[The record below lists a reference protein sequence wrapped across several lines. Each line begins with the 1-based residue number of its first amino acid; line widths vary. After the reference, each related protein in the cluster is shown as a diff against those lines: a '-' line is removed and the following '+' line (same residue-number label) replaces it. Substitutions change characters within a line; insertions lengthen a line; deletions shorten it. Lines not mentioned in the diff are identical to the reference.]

1 MKKFLGIIVGLAI
14 SVALAMPASAFVVV
28 FGDVDKYKDIDIT
41 EWIVINK
48 TVIISV
54 DVTAELNSAAE
65 ALAVVNQENICNTVM
80 GFNPELADEAI
91 RFEIPEEVFDF
102 YAFDNFRTNTIT
114 GSILTNVG
122 IVGVNQDSGNFNNQG
137 NNYAVAVTDTVPTFA
152 NSESSA
158 SQINAGN
165 EVRTYELFENAVAGI
180 PQKTDDITNSVNLN
194 KGIVSVNQSVGN
206 MNNQLNSVAL
216 AVGLA
221 PPGEGVMVAMA
232 EADLG
237 QFNAFNT
244 VVEINTI
251 KADTITGSINNNH
264 GITSVNQAA
273 GNMNNQA
280 SIVSLSVAHALQ

>member
-1 MKKFLGIIVGLAI
+1 MKKFLGITLGLAI
-14 SVALAMPASAFVVV
+14 SVALAMPASAFVFV

-41 EWIVINK
+41 EWVVINK
-48 TVIISV
+48 TVIITV
-54 DVTAELNSAAE
+54 DVAADLNSAAE
-65 ALAVVNQENICNTVM
+65 ALAVANQENVLNTVN
-80 GFNPELADEAI
+80 GYNPELADPGVVFEPNPEAGG
-91 RFEIPEEVFDF
+91 
-102 YAFDNFRTNTIT
+102 YAYSNFRANTILE
-114 GSILTNVG
+114 SIKSNIG
-122 IVGVNQDSGNFNNQG
+122 ITGVNQDSGNFNNQG
-137 NNYAVAVTDTVPTFA
+137 NNFAVAVTDTVPTFA

-158 SQINAGN
+158 SQVNAGN
-165 EVRTYELFENAVAGI
+165 QVYVHELLATVETLI
-180 PQKTDDITNSVNLN
+180 PQKTDDITNSVINN
-194 KGIVSVNQSVGN
+194 KGITSVNQSVGN

-251 KADTITGSINNNH
+251 KQDSISGSINTNH
-264 GITSVNQAA
+264 GITSVNQSA

-280 SIVSLSVAHALQ
+280 SIVSLSVAHAVQ